1 VKKVYEILIIV
12 AVIITGAYL
21 VLRYGIL
28 RTKDHKPDNS
38 KAKSALDLR
47 PAIIAKMQQ
56 LVKDGSSGLYHLS
69 VEQVEP
75 DLLSSTVHMTNATL
89 VPDSAAIKKLDQL
102 QQLPDDIF
110 KISFASLKVEGIN
123 INDLVSTD
131 KLSLSK
137 VKINKPTIE
146 VYHQKRMYNQ
156 IKNDS
161 STLYQKIFR
170 SFKSI
175 AVDKVEIAGATFI
188 SHNLTKGKVN
198 KVNDVSVVLQDVLI
212 DSISQYDKKRKLF
225 AKKMELGI
233 NNYAA
238 KSPDSLYSIKF
249 GAIKI
254 SGVEDKLTALNV
266 EIRPR
271 LSKQQFQKQFTTRK
285 EIFNISLSRVS
296 LSGIDWW
303 LLFNEGALSAHDA
316 VIENGRC
323 SVYLDRS
330 LPFRKVKQNNFPHQI
345 LMNIPVPI
353 SISKLYMRNAQ
364 LIYTEFNP
372 AMAKAGTIVVDK
384 MNGQLVNVTN
394 MPDRIGKQTFMTIN
408 SSGMFMKKIP
418 LTMGFKFNLAR
429 YKTGDFS
436 MNLEIKNIDSSIL
449 NRITIPMAEFMLKK
463 GTIQK
468 GTAFVSGNNFKT
480 HGKGE
485 LLYTDLYLVAV
496 EKENGKPG
504 NVDKRGVLSFIANAA
519 LIKNNNPSKN
529 EEPRR
534 VDFDFTREAKL
545 TFFSLVWKTIF
556 IGILKTI
563 GLPDSFANKSY

>member
-1 VKKVYEILIIV
+1 MKKVYVILIIV

-28 RTKDHKPDNS
+28 QTKDHKPDNS

-56 LVKDGSSGLYHLS
+56 LVKDGSSGLYNLS

-75 DLLSSTVHMTNATL
+75 DLLASTLHMINATL
-89 VPDSAAIKKLDQL
+89 VPDSGVIKKLDQL
-102 QQLPDDIF
+102 QELPDDIF

-131 KLSLSK
+131 ELSLSK
-137 VKINKPTIE
+137 VSISKPIIE
-146 VYHQKRMYNQ
+146 VYHQKRIYNQ
-156 IKNDS
+156 PKNDS
-161 STLYQKIFR
+161 LTLYQKIFR

-188 SHNLTKGKVN
+188 SHDLTKGNLN
-198 KVNDVSVVLQDVLI
+198 KVNDVSVILENVLI
-212 DSISQYDKKRKLF
+212 DSITQFDKKRKLF
-225 AKKMELGI
+225 AKKIELTV

-238 KSPDSLYSIKF
+238 KSPDSLYSVKF
-249 GAIKI
+249 GSVKI

-266 EIRPR
+266 EIHPR

-285 EIFNISLSRVS
+285 EMFNISLPRVS
-296 LSGIDWW
+296 LTGIDWW

-330 LPFRKVKQNNFPHQI
+330 LPFRKVKQNNFPHQM

-364 LIYTEFNP
+364 LIYREFNP
-372 AMAKAGTIVVDK
+372 AMGKGGTIVVDK
-384 MNGQLVNVTN
+384 MNGQMANVTN
-394 MPDRIGKQTFMTIN
+394 MPDRISKQTFMTIN
-408 SSGMFMKKIP
+408 SSGLFMNKIP
-418 LTMGFKFNLAR
+418 LTVGFKFNLAK

-436 MNLEIKNIDSSIL
+436 MNLQVKNIDSSTL
-449 NRITIPMAEFMLKK
+449 NRITIPLAEFMLKK

-468 GTAFVSGNNFKT
+468 GTAYVSGNNFKT

-496 EKENGKPG
+496 KKETGKPG
-504 NVDKRGVLSFIANAA
+504 NVDKKGILSLIANAA
-519 LIKNNNPSKN
+519 LIKNNNPSNN
-529 EEPRR
+529 EQPRR
-534 VDFDFTREAKL
+534 VDFEFIREAKL

-563 GLPDSFANKSY
+563 GLPDSFADKSY